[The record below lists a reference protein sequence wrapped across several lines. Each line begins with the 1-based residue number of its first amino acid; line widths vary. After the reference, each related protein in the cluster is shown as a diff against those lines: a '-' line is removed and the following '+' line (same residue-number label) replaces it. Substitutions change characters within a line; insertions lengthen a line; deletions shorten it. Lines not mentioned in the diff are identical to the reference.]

1 MTARTARWCG
11 AGIVAA
17 GLLVVLCGF
26 LTWADVTLTG
36 AARSSLGGWGAISG
50 GPDTAD
56 GDNLNDVIISLG
68 GVGSYRPAL
77 LPTTLA
83 GLGAVAGV
91 WVVVRRSRFAAA
103 GAVAVGLAIA
113 AWGLFRALRTGDIA
127 GLLADGDVATASVGP
142 WATLAGGLL
151 MIGAALPV
159 CLVRPAAPPVVPRS
173 RGIQPR
179 R

>member
-1 MTARTARWCG
+1 MTARGARLCG
-11 AGIVAA
+11 AGIVLA

-26 LTWADVTLTG
+26 LTWAVVALTG
-36 AARSSLGGWGAISG
+36 ASSSSLGGWGAISG
-50 GPDTAD
+50 GPDSAD
-56 GDNLNDVIISLG
+56 GDNLNDVITSLG

-83 GLGAVAGV
+83 GPGVVAGI
-91 WVVVRRSRFAAA
+91 WVAVRRSRFAAA
-103 GAVAVGLAIA
+103 GAVAVGMAVA
-113 AWGLFRALRTGDIA
+113 AWGLFRGVRTGDIA
-127 GLLADGDVATASVGP
+127 GLLTDGDIATASIGP

-151 MIGAALPV
+151 MVAAAVPV
-159 CLVRPAAPPVVPRS
+159 CLVRPAAAPTVPRS